1 MLLLFIVIFL
11 VLICYFL
18 FNLYYKKTSYY
29 QISHKPYLQIRTD
42 IGSFGEY
49 YIYKNLRSLEKNG
62 AKFLFNCYLPRENGT
77 TTEIDVLLLHHSGIY
92 VFESKNYSGWIFG
105 SERSKTWT
113 QMLPQGKGRK
123 ARKEHFLN
131 PIFQNELHIK
141 CLKNYIKK
149 DVPMYSIIAFSE
161 RCNFKNLK
169 LSSAN
174 YNVIHRFEAINII
187 NKNVKQFANS
197 LSDDEISEIYNLL
210 YPCTQVSELVKQQH
224 IDDINNSLNN
234 HVIKENGIISGKKAN
249 NIPICAQAEVNKNI
263 DIQITYGEKSEEADE
278 NNKHIC
284 PKCGAKLIVREVKR
298 GKNKGNSFYGCS
310 NFPQCRY
317 IQNLNN

>member
-1 MLLLFIVIFL
+1 
-11 VLICYFL
+11 
-18 FNLYYKKTSYY
+18 
-29 QISHKPYLQIRTD
+29 
-42 IGSFGEY
+42 
-49 YIYKNLRSLEKNG
+49 
-62 AKFLFNCYLPRENGT
+62 
-77 TTEIDVLLLHHSGIY
+77 
-92 VFESKNYSGWIFG
+92 
-105 SERSKTWT
+105 
-113 QMLPQGKGRK
+113 MLPQGKGRK

-197 LSDDEISEIYNLL
+197 LSDDEIAEIYNLL

-263 DIQITYGEKSEEADE
+263 DIEITYGEKSEEADE

-284 PKCGAKLIVREVKR
+284 PKCGATLIVREVKR